1 MFNEAEDPYL
11 TWGVALREDTYT
23 CRRECMLATNRL
35 TCNRVLVRGTS
46 LPPLVPT
53 FMAPVHLFASVHA
66 HADSRTFPLV
76 LTRTSRVTSS
86 TSSSLFF
93 FFFFFLLLWF
103 FSTLFSWFISFPT
116 SFFLF
121 SRVYKPFLFYDA
133 ESSSILFLSFLYL
146 FATLFYFNSL
156 FFFLNGLL
164 SSTSFFPFA
173 TFPFTIRISSSLTS
187 PTLSS
192 FHPFFF
198 LIFLFLVSLQLLFCF
213 SPVPFTYWKICP
225 FREWWRIT
233 LFLYN
238 ARTHRNTIAISIP
251 ILVSALSKG
260 RSIFTVA
267 DSKEEK
273 GEVARGNLLGAK
285 ITRRY
290 KFTVKTE
297 SFRHVLV
304 PPLSLSDVYRRGCS
318 RPRQRARVK

>member
-11 TWGVALREDTYT
+11 TWGIALREDTYT

-66 HADSRTFPLV
+66 HADSRTSPLV

-93 FFFFFLLLWF
+93 FFFFFCFDF
-103 FSTLFSWFISFPT
+103 FRPFFSWFISFPT

-213 SPVPFTYWKICP
+213 SPVPFTYWN
-225 FREWWRIT
+225 T
-233 LFLYN
+233 LEN
-238 ARTHRNTIAISIP
+238 
-251 ILVSALSKG
+251 
-260 RSIFTVA
+260 
-267 DSKEEK
+267 
-273 GEVARGNLLGAK
+273 
-285 ITRRY
+285 
-290 KFTVKTE
+290 
-297 SFRHVLV
+297 
-304 PPLSLSDVYRRGCS
+304 LSLWRM
-318 RPRQRARVK
+318 VKNYVISL